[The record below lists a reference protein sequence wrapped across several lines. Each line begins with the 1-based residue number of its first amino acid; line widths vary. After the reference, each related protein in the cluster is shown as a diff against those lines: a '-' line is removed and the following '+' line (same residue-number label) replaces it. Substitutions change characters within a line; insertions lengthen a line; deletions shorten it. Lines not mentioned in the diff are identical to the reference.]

1 MKSAA
6 LSLILMTVSHF
17 AASAEPQWR
26 TVEEVLAVVGDTPIL
41 HSDVELALLLEI
53 VDREPVETH
62 RSRVLDARIRLE
74 IEFRDLEDGGLLYRL
89 ELDTT
94 KVRESLIAG
103 AGGDEALDRNLLAR
117 GLVWP
122 DVDELVLRIAA
133 VNAFVDQR
141 LLPRVSVSMEEM
153 EAAYQDLLVK
163 EIAASDEPVPPLAT
177 VREHLRQILVARK
190 LNDEIER
197 WLARA
202 GERQEVMR
210 FSR

>member
-1 MKSAA
+1 MKSVA
-6 LSLILMTVSHF
+6 LSLILMAVSHF
-17 AASAEPQWR
+17 AASAEPKWE

-41 HSDVELALLLEI
+41 HSDVELALLLDI
-53 VDREPVETH
+53 VEREPVETL

-89 ELDTT
+89 ELDTAQ
-94 KVRESLIAG
+94 VRESLIAG
-103 AGGDEALDRNLLAR
+103 AGGEEALDRNLSAN

-141 LLPRVSVSMEEM
+141 LLPRISVSMEEI

-163 EIAASDEPVPPLAT
+163 EIAASDKSIPPLAT
-177 VREHLRQILVARK
+177 VSGHLRQILVARK
-190 LNDEIER
+190 LNEEIER
-197 WLARA
+197 WVERA
-202 GERQEVMR
+202 SERQEVMR

>member
-1 MKSAA
+1 MA
-6 LSLILMTVSHF
+6 VSHF
-17 AASAEPQWR
+17 AASAEPNWQ

-41 HSDVELALLLEI
+41 HSDVELAVLLKI
-53 VDREPVETH
+53 VDREPIETH
-62 RSRVLDARIRLE
+62 RTRVLDARIRLE

-103 AGGDEALDRNLLAR
+103 AGGEAVLDQGLEAN

-141 LLPRVSVSMEEM
+141 LLPRVSISMEEI

-177 VREHLRQILVARK
+177 VRQHLHQILVARK
-190 LNDEIER
+190 LNEEIER
-197 WLARA
+197 WVVRA
-202 GERQEVMR
+202 NERQEVMR

>member
-6 LSLILMTVSHF
+6 LSLILMAVSHF
-17 AASAEPQWR
+17 AAAAEPKWE

-41 HSDVELALLLEI
+41 HSDVELALLLDI

-89 ELDTT
+89 ELDTA

-103 AGGDEALDRNLLAR
+103 AGGEEALDRNLSAN

-141 LLPRVSVSMEEM
+141 LLPRISVSMEEI

-163 EIAASDEPVPPLAT
+163 EIAASDKSIPPLAT
-177 VREHLRQILVARK
+177 VSGQLRQILVARK

-197 WLARA
+197 WVERA
-202 GERQEVMR
+202 SERQEVMR

>member
-6 LSLILMTVSHF
+6 LSLILMAVSHF
-17 AASAEPQWR
+17 AASQEPRWQI
-26 TVEEVLAVVGDTPIL
+26 VEEVLAVVGDTPVL
-41 HSDVELALLLEI
+41 YSDLELAMLLQIVEL
-53 VDREPVETH
+53 EPVETY

-74 IEFRDLEDGGLLYRL
+74 VEFRDLEDGGLLYRL
-89 ELDTT
+89 ELDT
-94 KVRESLIAG
+94 KNVRESLIAD
-103 AGGDEALDRNLLAR
+103 AGSEQALDRKLLAK

-141 LLPRVSVSMEEM
+141 LLPRVSVSMEEI
-153 EAAYQDLLVK
+153 EAAYQELLVK
-163 EIAASDEPVPPLAT
+163 EIAASDEPIPPLAT

-190 LNDEIER
+190 VNDEIER
-197 WLARA
+197 WVVRA
-202 GERQEVMR
+202 GERQEVTR

>member
-1 MKSAA
+1 MKTAL
-6 LSLILMTVSHF
+6 LSLILMSVSHF
-17 AASAEPQWR
+17 AASSEPKWEI
-26 TVEEVLAVVGDTPIL
+26 VEEVLAVVGDTPIL
-41 HSDVELALLLEI
+41 HSDVELALLLDI
-53 VDREPVETH
+53 VEREPVETQ

-94 KVRESLIAG
+94 EVRESLIAG
-103 AGGDEALDRNLLAR
+103 AGGEEALDRNLSAN

-141 LLPRVSVSMEEM
+141 LLPRISVSMEEI

-163 EIAASDEPVPPLAT
+163 EIAASDESIPPLAT
-177 VREHLRQILVARK
+177 VSGHLRQILVARK

-197 WLARA
+197 WVERA
-202 GERQEVMR
+202 SERQEIMR

>member
-1 MKSAA
+1 MA
-6 LSLILMTVSHF
+6 VSHF
-17 AASAEPQWR
+17 AASAEPEWQ

-41 HSDVELALLLEI
+41 HSDVELAVLLEF

-103 AGGDEALDRNLLAR
+103 AGGEEALDRKLLAN

-122 DVDELVLRIAA
+122 DVNELVLRIAA

-141 LLPRVSVSMEEM
+141 LLPRVSVSMEEI

-163 EIAASDEPVPPLAT
+163 EIAASDESIPPLAT

-197 WLARA
+197 WVVRA
-202 GERQEVMR
+202 SERQEVMR

>member
-1 MKSAA
+1 MKSAVF
-6 LSLILMTVSHF
+6 SLILMAVSHF
-17 AASAEPQWR
+17 AASAEQEWQ

-41 HSDVELALLLEI
+41 HSDVELAMLLEI
-53 VDREPVETH
+53 VDRDPIETY

-74 IEFRDLEDGGLLYRL
+74 IEFRDLEDGGLLFRL
-89 ELDTT
+89 ELDTRG
-94 KVRESLIAG
+94 VRESLTAG
-103 AGGDEALDRNLLAR
+103 AGGEEELNRGLLAN

-141 LLPRVSVSMEEM
+141 LLPRVSVNTEEI

-163 EIAASDEPVPPLAT
+163 EIAASDETVPPLAT
-177 VREHLRQILVARK
+177 VQERLRQILVARK
-190 LNDEIER
+190 LNEEIER
-197 WLARA
+197 WVERA
-202 GERQEVMR
+202 NERQEVLR

>member
-6 LSLILMTVSHF
+6 ISLILMAVSHF
-17 AASAEPQWR
+17 AGSAEPEWQ

-53 VDREPVETH
+53 VDRKPVETH

-89 ELDTT
+89 ELET
-94 KVRESLIAG
+94 KNVRDSLIAG
-103 AGGDEALDRNLLAR
+103 AGGEKTLDRNLSAN

-163 EIAASDEPVPPLAT
+163 EIAASDDPVPPLAT

-202 GERQEVMR
+202 SERQEVMR

>member
-1 MKSAA
+1 MA
-6 LSLILMTVSHF
+6 VSHF
-17 AASAEPQWR
+17 AASAEPKWQ

-41 HSDVELALLLEI
+41 HSDVELALLLDI
-53 VDREPVETH
+53 VEREPVETR
-62 RSRVLDARIRLE
+62 RSRVLDERIRLE

-94 KVRESLIAG
+94 QVRDSLIAG
-103 AGGDEALDRNLLAR
+103 AGGEEALDRNLSAN

-141 LLPRVSVSMEEM
+141 LLPRISVSMEEI

-163 EIAASDEPVPPLAT
+163 EIAASDESIPPLAT
-177 VREHLRQILVARK
+177 VSGHLRQILVARK

-197 WLARA
+197 WVERA

>member
-1 MKSAA
+1 MV
-6 LSLILMTVSHF
+6 LPLILMTVSHF
-17 AASAEPQWR
+17 ATSAEPAWQ

-41 HSDVELALLLEI
+41 HSDVELAVLLGF

-89 ELDTT
+89 ELET
-94 KVRESLIAG
+94 KNVRESLIAG
-103 AGGDEALDRNLLAR
+103 AGGEDALDRNLSAN

-141 LLPRVSVSMEEM
+141 LLPRVSVSMEEI
-153 EAAYQDLLVK
+153 EASYQDLLVK
-163 EIAASDEPVPPLAT
+163 EIAASDEPVPPLGT

-197 WLARA
+197 WVVRA
-202 GERQEVMR
+202 TERQEVMR

>member
-1 MKSAA
+1 MKTATI
-6 LSLILMTVSHF
+6 SLILMTVSHF
-17 AASAEPQWR
+17 AVSIEPEWQI
-26 TVEEVLAVVGDTPIL
+26 VEEVLAVVGDTPIL
-41 HSDVELALLLEI
+41 HSDVELAVLLEI
-53 VDREPVETH
+53 VDREPAETH

-103 AGGDEALDRNLLAR
+103 AGGEDEIGRKLSAK

-177 VREHLRQILVARK
+177 VREHLHQILVARK

-197 WLARA
+197 WVVRA

>member
-1 MKSAA
+1 MKSTA
-6 LSLILMTVSHF
+6 LSLILMAVSHF
-17 AASAEPQWR
+17 AASAEPNWQ

-41 HSDVELALLLEI
+41 HSDVELAVLLKI
-53 VDREPVETH
+53 VDREPIETH
-62 RSRVLDARIRLE
+62 RTRVLDARIRLE

-103 AGGDEALDRNLLAR
+103 AGGEAVLDQGLEAN

-141 LLPRVSVSMEEM
+141 LLPRVSISMEEI

-177 VREHLRQILVARK
+177 VRQHLHQILVARK
-190 LNDEIER
+190 LNEEIER
-197 WLARA
+197 WVVRA
-202 GERQEVMR
+202 NERQEVMR